1 MAIKK
6 GRVWRAASKR
16 TRCGPCAW
24 RTGAPFRTFSR
35 RSSGHQQN
43 RAAMRREGRRAACYA
58 CEKTSSTF
66 TESPGSNT
74 DSACCPAE
82 LAGFGIFTLGGRQRQ
97 HGDRFVARVDD
108 PAFGNACPRVFGTLR
123 LQVARRIVGVDDFD
137 DEISRFRDCSPAW
150 SSCSASTT
158 TRSGSRKRP
167 SRVLTRYSGRS
178 TKPSFARE
186 MWAKNKR

>member
-1 MAIKK
+1 MAGGIQKNTMRTV
-6 GRVWRAASKR
+6 RVA
-16 TRCGPCAW
+16 
-24 RTGAPFRTFSR
+24 
-35 RSSGHQQN
+35 H
-43 RAAMRREGRRAACYA
+43 RRAIPHVQSALQW
-58 CEKTSSTF
+58 TSAEPRGNATRG
-66 TESPGSNT
+66 TAGSLLRLRV
-74 DSACCPAE
+74 DLIHVHREPRKQHRLRLLSPAE

-167 SRVLTRYSGRS
+167 SRVLTRYSGSS